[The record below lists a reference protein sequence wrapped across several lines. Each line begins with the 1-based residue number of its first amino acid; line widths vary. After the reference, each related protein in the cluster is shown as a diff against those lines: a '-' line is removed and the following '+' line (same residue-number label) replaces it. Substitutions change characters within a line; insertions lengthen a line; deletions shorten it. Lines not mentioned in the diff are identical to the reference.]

1 MARFDVIV
9 VGAGPAGAAAA
20 FRAARA
26 GLSVALVD
34 RKTFPR
40 DKLCGGLVTGR
51 ARAHYADI
59 FGHPMPFASDE
70 RKTVVAFHHRGR
82 PAGVIADAPPLCAT
96 MRREMDAALCAQALG
111 AGAQDFTGQ
120 GVAALDTGARNLTL
134 ASGPV
139 LGYGVLI
146 GADGVNSQ
154 IARALFGQSFDRA
167 RIGFGLEIEAEAPHL
182 PHDTV
187 RIDLAAARW
196 GYGWAFPKR
205 HSTTIGVGGILGKN
219 PDLKRAMAAYCDLLG
234 LKVPEARFKGQFLP
248 FGDVRARPGRG
259 AVLLAGDAAGLVD
272 PITGEGIGHAMA
284 SGGMAALAAIDALGE
299 GQPETALARYRAAL
313 RPLHRDLRMAR
324 LLRPL
329 LYLPATEPAFA
340 HAFAR
345 STTLRRMFLAQMAG
359 EAEYSGILWRVA
371 ARLPRFALT
380 MVQRRRIEE

>member
-1 MARFDVIV
+1 MVHFDVIV

-59 FGHPMPFASDE
+59 FGHPMPFAPEE

-120 GVAALDTGARNLTL
+120 GVATLDTGTRRLTL
-134 ASGPV
+134 TTGPV

-154 IARALFGQSFDRA
+154 IARALFGQSFDHA

-182 PHDTV
+182 PHDTI
-187 RIDLAAARW
+187 RIDLAAAAW

-205 HSTTIGVGGILGKN
+205 QSTTIGVGGILGKN
-219 PDLKRAMAAYCDLLG
+219 PDMKRAMAAYCDMLG
-234 LKVPEARFKGQFLP
+234 LKVPEAGFKGQFLP
-248 FGDVRARPGRG
+248 FGDVRAHPGRG

-284 SGGMAALAAIDALGE
+284 SGGMAARAAIDALAQGR
-299 GQPETALARYRAAL
+299 PDTALALYRTAL

-359 EAEYSGILWRVA
+359 EAEYSGILWRLA
-371 ARLPRFALT
+371 LRLPRFGLT
-380 MVQRRRIEE
+380 MLQRRRIEE